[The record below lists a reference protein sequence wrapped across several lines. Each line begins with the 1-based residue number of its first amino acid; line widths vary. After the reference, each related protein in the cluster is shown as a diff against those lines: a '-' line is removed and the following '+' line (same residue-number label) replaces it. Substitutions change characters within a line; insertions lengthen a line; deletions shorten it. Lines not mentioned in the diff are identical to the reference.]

1 MAKLSVHLVAWNG
14 AKYIPYL
21 FESLR
26 KQTYKDWELLAIDNA
41 SAKDNTADLIEKELQ
56 NNGEGVLRFL
66 GGFHG
71 EQRGRH
77 TGTMRRQKTNDPANH
92 KGRLYLHRLA
102 DQH

>member
-1 MAKLSVHLVAWNG
+1 LIFPNREADNLNFPGFAKRVHRLKPAHVA
-14 AKYIPYL
+14 
-21 FESLR
+21 
-26 KQTYKDWELLAIDNA
+26 YKAM
-41 SAKDNTADLIEKELQ
+41 SALEISDALQNIEKELQ

-92 KGRLYLHRLA
+92 KGVFTCTVLRIMH
-102 DQH
+102 